1 MKIMRKFLAQVVLAA
16 LLITGIVPD
25 TVMTARAEETA
36 FFVVPEEKEEIASV
50 SELTPSEADE
60 EGGTEEEELPD
71 EETGAELSL
80 SAEPAEIL
88 QGAGETLAGAG
99 IATPSEADAVEAMTD
114 YFVSVGCKNTSEKDV
129 SSFWNMLA
137 LASLGEQTSTETDYS
152 KVNFIKLNVQ
162 VISKYMIAMFN
173 DGVDPYQYTVTPE
186 GESPVNLVAYLKS
199 CMGTDGGFGNPAI
212 SEKAAYNKQSFVIL
226 ALWLAGETVDQ
237 KAADWFAAGQDANG
251 ILGPAAFKSPDATA
265 WAITY
270 CDLAGINFPKK
281 AEALTYMS
289 SHLYTK
295 DDSNAF
301 ACYMDYLVNAGDAL
315 DSDEEHLLAH
325 YFDRLLSADGSK
337 WMYGF
342 RWQEN
347 TASKKTFNLTS
358 TQQCTVALGEYALG
372 KSVYETIKENKA
384 IVKEPGAQPG
394 SNNPPAESNIT
405 AKVTVRLADSK
416 GVNLTED
423 ILPRMEL
430 TVTKGSGNVFTGINQ
445 SSEGGVTLYDVFAEA
460 VYASLNKKKDPTFSQ
475 VTGAAAKIN
484 GKLVF
489 STEGWITSYFGYTD
503 YNCGYYMNG
512 DTYLYSPA
520 AEVSDGDDVILYH
533 FIYPDADY
541 AFFDAVTYHATTKDA
556 AEVCVQR
563 EYYGLD
569 YSLITAGIPA
579 VIVAKG
585 TDKTRRFLCDDDG
598 NATLTGLAAG
608 HYDLTAE
615 YGVAGKY
622 IVTPYADLIVTE
634 YVPQPTPAPD
644 PAPASEDS
652 GSTALVY
659 GIPVKTGTW
668 NDPVIDG
675 TWKQNADGSWT
686 YTTNALFRSTWGYI
700 LNPYAKGT
708 EKNQWFYFDTNGK
721 MLIGWQVIGGK
732 WYYLNTAADGSQGA
746 CLLNTTTPDGYTV
759 NENGEWTVNGVVQ
772 TAGAAASAAQA
783 NGTQAS
789 ASGTA
794 SKAGTS
800 AGSSSGSGEEKPKT
814 YSFSVSISA
823 NVKTDAGA
831 QVDFSGSKTIKAE
844 EDETYTAY
852 DALESL
858 CADKGYAIE
867 GGASY
872 VSAING
878 LGEFDAGP
886 TSGWMYSVNGK
897 YPNVPAGDYEVKKG
911 DKIRWVYVTKYTE
924 VTENF

>member
-16 LLITGIVPD
+16 LLIIGIVPN
-25 TVMTARAEETA
+25 TVMIARAEETA
-36 FFVVPEEKEEIASV
+36 FFVVPEEKEAIASV
-50 SELTPSEADE
+50 SELTPSEAVEEDSTEGEELSDE
-60 EGGTEEEELPD
+60 EAGTELP
-71 EETGAELSL
+71 L

-88 QGAGETLAGAG
+88 QGAEATLAGTG
-99 IATPSEADAVEAMTD
+99 IATPSEVDAVEAMTD
-114 YFVSVGCKNTSEKDV
+114 YFVSVGCKNTSVKDV

-152 KVNFIKLNVQ
+152 KVDFIKYNVQ
-162 VISKYMIAMFN
+162 IISKFIIAMCN

-186 GESPVNLVAYLKS
+186 GESPVALVTYLKN
-199 CMGTDGGFGNPAI
+199 CMGADGGFGNPAI

-226 ALWLAGETVDQ
+226 ALWMAGETVDQ
-237 KAADWFAAGQDANG
+237 KAADWFATGQDANG
-251 ILGPAAFKSPDATA
+251 ILGPATFKSPDATA

-270 CDLAGINFPKK
+270 CDLAGIDFPKK

-325 YFDRLLSADGSK
+325 YFDRLLSIDGSK

-358 TQQCTVALGEYALG
+358 TQQCTVALGEYVLE
-372 KSVYETIKENKA
+372 KSVYERIKENKA
-384 IVKEPGAQPG
+384 VVKEPGAQPG

-405 AKVTVRLADSK
+405 AKVSVRLADSK

-460 VYASLNKKKDPTFSQ
+460 VYAEQNKKKDPTYSQ
-475 VTGAAAKIN
+475 VTGAATKIN
-484 GKLVF
+484 GKIAF
-489 STEGWITSYFGYTD
+489 SPEGWITDFYGYSD
-503 YNCGYYMNG
+503 YNFSYYING
-512 DTYLYSPA
+512 NVSAWDPSYV
-520 AEVSDGDDVILYH
+520 VSDGDDVILFH
-533 FIYPDADY
+533 FLYPEASYAMFDESDYRAD
-541 AFFDAVTYHATTKDA
+541 TKDA
-556 AEVCVQR
+556 AEVRVLKQ
-563 EYYGLD
+563 D
-569 YSLITAGIPA
+569 YDPDWNPVFSGIPA
-579 VIVAKG
+579 VVVVNGGGEEK
-585 TDKTRRFLCDDDG
+585 RFLCDKDG
-598 NATLTGLAAG
+598 YATLTGLAAG
-608 HYDLTAE
+608 SYKLTAE
-615 YGVAGKY
+615 YGISGNY
-622 IVTPYADLIVTE
+622 IVTPYAELVVTE
-634 YVPQPTPAPD
+634 YIPEKKEEKKESGS
-644 PAPASEDS
+644 SEDS
-652 GSTALVY
+652 TVVY
-659 GIPVKTGTW
+659 GTPVKTGTW

-708 EKNQWFYFDTNGK
+708 EKNQWFYFDANGK
-721 MLIGWQVIGGK
+721 MLTGWQVIGGR
-732 WYYLNTAADGSQGA
+732 WYYMNTAADGSQGA
-746 CLLNTTTPDGYTV
+746 CLLNTATPDGYTV

-783 NGTQAS
+783 NGIQAS

-794 SKAGTS
+794 SKAETS

-823 NVKTDAGA
+823 NVKTDEGK
-831 QVDFSGSKTIKAE
+831 QVSFSGSKTIKAE

-858 CADKGYAIE
+858 CTDKGYAIE
-867 GGASY
+867 GSSSY

-924 VTENF
+924 VTDNF